1 MRIAACVPGHAP
13 HVGFLQDCIDTLNR
27 QTRPPDVISIS
38 LSSWSAPYPP
48 AYHSDIPVLL
58 HVTSATQNAATNRN
72 VAAAAVAD
80 NVDVLSFIDI
90 DDLSC
95 PTRIAE
101 VEAAVNAGADVFVH
115 NFTPVSRNA
124 QLSDIT
130 EWPTPPPSIVTNPC
144 FKMNA
149 YWACG
154 YIYLSPARDD
164 IHNAHNSVR
173 SICWKAIQCPEEQ
186 RYNCYE
192 DSEYNYRLFN
202 AGYKFM
208 YSPNK
213 LSFYRTL

>member
-1 MRIAACVPGHAP
+1 MRIAVCVPGYAP
-13 HVGFLQDCIDTLNR
+13 HVGFLQECLDTLNR
-27 QTRPPDVISIS
+27 QTRRPDIISIS
-38 LSSWSAPYPP
+38 LSSWTDPTPP

-58 HVTSATQNAATNRN
+58 HVTPDKQNAATNRN

-80 NVDVLSFIDI
+80 DVDVLSFIDI
-90 DDLSC
+90 DDISC

-101 VEAAVNAGADVFVH
+101 AETAFNAGADVFVH
-115 NFTPVSRNA
+115 NYIPIARSA

-130 EWPTPPPSIVTNPC
+130 EWPTPPPSIDTNPA
-144 FKMNA
+144 FKTAA

-173 SICWKAIQCPEEQ
+173 SSCWAALRIPEDTK
-186 RYNCYE
+186 YNCVE